1 MSLHERI
8 GFSISGN
15 DASQLLTTIQHAEQS
30 GVRQIWMT
38 QGPTSLDALTVYAA
52 ALVQTQSIR
61 LGTSIIPTYPRHP
74 IALMQ
79 QAFTVDALHPGRLR
93 LGVGSSHRP
102 VIERTYGME
111 MPRPLSHLKSYVSVL
126 HQASHQGSVD
136 WQDEWFTARAGWPH
150 APHIPIL
157 VATLGESAYHQAG
170 MISDGAISWNT
181 PLSFLE
187 HTALPALTAG
197 AAAANRPRPPLVA
210 HAWVSLHPDADEVHA
225 ATLETVSGYARL
237 PFYANMFA
245 AAGYAVRDGVVDPAL
260 AQALVIHGD
269 AMAIRERLTQFFDC
283 GIDEVLLTVVNVGDA
298 ADGQRR
304 LFDIVGRM

>member
-1 MSLHERI
+1 MEFRERI
-8 GFSISGN
+8 GFSIGGA
-15 DASQLLTTIQHAEQS
+15 DITQLLNTIASAEQV

-52 ALVQTQSIR
+52 AMSRTHAIR
-61 LGTSIIPTYPRHP
+61 LGTSIVPTYPRHP
-74 IALMQ
+74 LALMQ
-79 QAFTVDALHPGRLR
+79 QAYTVDALSPGRVR

-102 VIERTYGME
+102 IIERTYGE
-111 MPRPLSHLKSYVSVL
+111 PMPRPLSHLKSYVSVL
-126 HQASHQGSVD
+126 HQASHAGSVD
-136 WQDEWFTARAGWPH
+136 VHDEWFTARAQWPQ

-170 MISDGAISWNT
+170 MIADGAISWNT
-181 PLSFLE
+181 PLSFLQN
-187 HTALPALTAG
+187 TALPALAAG

-210 HAWVSLHPDADEVHA
+210 HAWVSLHPDTDAVIA
-225 ATLETVSGYARL
+225 ATLDTVGGYARL

-269 AMAIRERLTQFFDC
+269 ESAIRDRLAQFFAC
-283 GIDEVLLTVVNVGDA
+283 GIDEVLLTVVNVGDVH
-298 ADGQRR
+298 DGQRR
-304 LFDIVGRM
+304 LFEMVGRM

>member
-1 MSLHERI
+1 MAMSEQI
-8 GFSISGN
+8 GFSIGGN
-15 DASQLLTTIQHAEQS
+15 DIAQLLHTIQQAEQS
-30 GVRQIWMT
+30 GVHQIWMT

-52 ALVQTQSIR
+52 AMGRTQSIR
-61 LGTSIIPTYPRHP
+61 LGTSIVPTYPRHP
-74 IALMQ
+74 LALMQ
-79 QAFTVDALHPGRLR
+79 QAYTVDALSPGRMR

-102 VIERTYGME
+102 IIERTYGME

-136 WQDEWFTARAGWPH
+136 YQDEWFTARASWPY
-150 APHIPIL
+150 ASHIPIL

-170 MISDGAISWNT
+170 MIADGAISWNT
-181 PLSFLE
+181 PLSFLQ
-187 HTALPALTAG
+187 HTALPALAAG

-210 HAWVSLHPDADEVHA
+210 HAWVSMHPDADAVLA
-225 ATLETVSGYARL
+225 ATLQTVSGYARL

-245 AAGYAVRDGVVDPAL
+245 AAGYAVKDGVVDPAL
-260 AQALVIHGD
+260 AQALVIRGD
-269 AMAIRERLTQFFDC
+269 ASAIRERLTQFFAS
-283 GIDEVLLTVVNVGDA
+283 GIDEVLLTVVNVGDV

>member
-1 MSLHERI
+1 MSMNERI

-15 DASQLLTTIQHAEQS
+15 DIAQLLSTIQHAEQS

-52 ALVQTQSIR
+52 AMGQTQSIR
-61 LGTSIIPTYPRHP
+61 LGTSIVPTYPRHP

-79 QAFTVDALHPGRLR
+79 QAFTVDAISPGRLR

-102 VIERTYGME
+102 IIERTYGDT

-136 WQDEWFTARAGWPH
+136 VQDEWFTARASWPH

-170 MISDGAISWNT
+170 MIADGAISWNT
-181 PLSFLE
+181 PLSFLQ
-187 HTALPALTAG
+187 HTAMPALAAG
-197 AAAANRPRPPLVA
+197 ATANNRPRPPLVA
-210 HAWVSLHPDADEVHA
+210 HAWVSIHPDADAVIA
-225 ATLETVSGYARL
+225 ATLQTVSGYARL

-245 AAGYAVRDGVVDPAL
+245 AAGYTVKDGVVVPAL
-260 AQALVIHGD
+260 AEALVIHGD
-269 AMAIRERLTQFFDC
+269 AGAIRERVTQFFDA
-283 GIDEVLLTVVNVGDA
+283 GIDEVLLTVVNVGDV

-304 LFDIVGRM
+304 LFDIIGRM

>member
-1 MSLHERI
+1 MAMHERI
-8 GFSISGN
+8 GFSISGS
-15 DASQLLTTIQHAEQS
+15 DIAHLITTIQQAEYA

-38 QGPTSLDALTVYAA
+38 QGPTSIDALTVYAA
-52 ALVQTQSIR
+52 AMGQTQSIR

-79 QAFTVDALHPGRLR
+79 QAYTVDSLSPGRLR

-136 WQDEWFTARAGWPH
+136 WQDEWFTARASWPQ
-150 APHIPIL
+150 ASHIPVL

-170 MISDGAISWNT
+170 MIADGAISWNT
-181 PLSFLE
+181 PLSFLQ
-187 HTALPALTAG
+187 HTAIPALTAG
-197 AAAANRPRPPLVA
+197 AVAANRSRPPLIA
-210 HAWVSLHPDADEVHA
+210 HAWVSIHPDIDAVV
-225 ATLETVSGYARL
+225 ATTLQTVSGYARL

-245 AAGYAVRDGVVDPAL
+245 AAGYPVKDGVVDPKL
-260 AQALVIHGD
+260 AAALVIHGD
-269 AMAIRERLTQFFDC
+269 VDAIRERVAQFFDA
-283 GIDEVLLTVVNVGDA
+283 GIDEVLLTVVNVGDVV
-298 ADGQRR
+298 ADQRR